1 MSKKSKPGKQFAGVV
16 KPPKDT
22 PATLHSTVEI
32 LPPGER
38 TSKAQLL
45 AQIAAEIGSANP
57 FGNDPFDFD
66 DPDFDDDAWDVPP
79 QVDIMQLPHGK
90 GLPLPSYQTEGSVG
104 MDLAAAIAEGTVVT
118 IEPGKRALIPT
129 GLKISLPLEME
140 GQIRPRSGLALK
152 YGVTV
157 LNAPGTID
165 TDYRGE
171 IGVLLINHGDDPFKI
186 TRGDR
191 IAQIVFKFV
200 ARVDLIEDDDLDDT
214 DRSGGGFGSTGT

>member
-1 MSKKSKPGKQFAGVV
+1 MSKKGKPGRQFSGVV
-16 KPPKDT
+16 KPP
-22 PATLHSTVEI
+22 VEEPKVRSVI
-32 LPPGER
+32 EVLPPADR
-38 TSKAQLL
+38 ISKAQLL
-45 AQIAAEIGSANP
+45 AQMAAEIGSRGG
-57 FGNDPFDFD
+57 F
-66 DPDFDDDAWDVPP
+66 PDAFDDDDDDLDFDNWDVPP
-79 QVDIMQLPHGK
+79 QVDVMQLPHGK
-90 GLPLPSYQTEGSVG
+90 GLPLPNYQTEGSVG

-129 GLKISLPLEME
+129 GLKVSLPLEME

-186 TRGDR
+186 ARGDR

-200 ARVDLIEDDDLDDT
+200 ARVDLIEDDDLEET
-214 DRSGGGFGSTGT
+214 DRGGGGFGSTGT